1 MILDDGIML
10 EMAAVN
16 KMTLVIFAITL
27 VIFSVFGLIFRFLL
41 ARIFSTRKKIV
52 KLRKGVYE

>member
-10 EMAAVN
+10 EMAAVK

-41 ARIFSTRKKIV
+41 ARIFSARKKNC
-52 KLRKGVYE
+52 KT